1 MPAPTAGLVR
11 ERVVDIGAT
20 LGWYRYGAGDPTTW
34 MTVVGRGPASA
45 GQFVRAT
52 ITPDGPG
59 TLELTWGGHV
69 RAEPSGDDVGEPVD
83 APPGLHVRSFGPGA
97 GWLFDR
103 AATMAGAD
111 DPGDESLRSA
121 PHPAVAEAARAR
133 GSVRFGASGDLYHEL
148 LPTIIGQRITVG
160 EAYRQW
166 ADLCRALGE
175 PAPGPFVGLLLPPA
189 PEVLAATPSWRFHPI
204 GIERKRA
211 EPLIEVARHPRKLWS
226 WASGC
231 PVEAASMLARLR
243 GIGQWTIGS
252 ILGPAL
258 GDPDAVAVGDYHL
271 KNTVGWA
278 LAGEARATDERM
290 MELLEPYRGQR
301 GRVTRLLKMNGNGAP
316 RFGPKKRIL
325 PMRDW

>member
-1 MPAPTAGLVR
+1 MPAPSAGLVR

-34 MTVVGRGPASA
+34 TSVAGRGAASS
-45 GQFVRAT
+45 GRFVRAT
-52 ITPDGPG
+52 ITPEGPG
-59 TLELTWGGHV
+59 TIELTWGPAVELGGAV
-69 RAEPSGDDVGEPVD
+69 VEAV
-83 APPGLHVRSFGPGA
+83 PGLRVRSFGPGA
-97 GWLFDR
+97 GWLADR
-103 AATMAGAD
+103 GGTMAGAGD
-111 DPGDESLRSA
+111 SGDESLRSA
-121 PHPAVAEAARAR
+121 PHRAVADAARAR
-133 GSVRFGASGDLYHEL
+133 DGVRFGASGDLYHEL

-166 ADLCRALGE
+166 RELCRALGE
-175 PAPGPFVGLLLPPA
+175 PAPGPFEGLLLPPA
-189 PEVLAATPSWRFHPI
+189 PEVLARTPSWWFHPL

-211 EPLIEVARHPRKLWS
+211 EPLIEVARHPRKLWN
-226 WASGC
+226 WAQG
-231 PVEAASMLARLR
+231 PAEHAATMLARLR
-243 GIGQWTIGS
+243 GVGQWTIGS
-252 ILGPAL
+252 VLGPAL

-290 MELLEPYRGQR
+290 MELLEPYHGQR

-325 PMRDW
+325 PMREW

>member
-11 ERVVDIGAT
+11 ERAVDIGAT
-20 LGWYRYGAGDPTTW
+20 LGWYRYGAGDPTTS
-34 MTVVGRGPASA
+34 MTTAGRGS
-45 GQFVRAT
+45 GSRGCFVRGT
-52 ITPDGPG
+52 LTPEGPG
-59 TLELTWGGHV
+59 TLELTWGAATPDGAAV
-69 RAEPSGDDVGEPVD
+69 VE
-83 APPGLHVRSFGPGA
+83 GLRGLRYRSWGPG
-97 GWLFDR
+97 GDWLASG
-103 AATMAGAD
+103 AAAMAGAD
-111 DPGDESLRSA
+111 DPGDETLRSA
-121 PHPAVAEAARAR
+121 PDPAVAAAARAR
-133 GSVRFGASGDLYHEL
+133 DGVRFGASRNLYHEL
-148 LPTIIGQRITVG
+148 LPNIIGQRITVG

-166 ADLCRALGE
+166 RELCRSLGE
-175 PAPGPFVGLLLPPA
+175 PAPGPFDGLVLPPS
-189 PEVLAATPSWRFHPI
+189 PDVLANTPSWWFHPL

-211 EPLIEVARHPRKLWS
+211 EPLIEVARHPRKLWE
-226 WASGC
+226 WAACSTDIGT
-231 PVEAASMLARLR
+231 AATMLARLR

-252 ILGPAL
+252 VLGPAL
-258 GDPDAVAVGDYHL
+258 GDPDAVAIGDYHL